1 MDFIGKI
8 ADLLWG
14 NPLTYFILI
23 GSLLFTIMT
32 RFVQVRHF
40 KNMLRTMFRGKSSD
54 AGISPFQAFTLALS
68 GRVGTGNIAGVATAI
83 ALGGPGAVF
92 WMWLMAFLGAATVFV
107 ESTLAQMYK
116 VKKDGQFRG
125 GPAFYIEK
133 GTGLRWFGVLF
144 AIATIVAVGVFDA
157 GLQANTI
164 ALGFENAFGTN
175 RLVTGIFLVVVLGI
189 IIVGGTKRIA
199 NVAQVVVPFMAAGY
213 IIVALIIM
221 IMNIHVVPEV
231 FALIF
236 KSAFALDSTFGGL
249 IGAAIAW
256 GVRRGIYS
264 NEAGMGTGAH
274 AAAAAEVDHPV
285 EQGLVQSFSVYIDT
299 IIVCSVT
306 AFIILI
312 SGVYNVQDP
321 SGEYVV
327 NYAGEVEDSSFT
339 QLSVDNVLPGFGA
352 PFLAIALFFFAF
364 TTIMAFYYMAETNIA
379 YLMKNKN
386 SKWPINFMKF
396 VMLAAVFITCFRT
409 SEAAWIMVDF
419 SLGIMTWMNM
429 IALVLLF
436 KPVMAALKD
445 YEQQLLTGSKLTF
458 NPLKLGIK
466 NADYWENEIRKT
478 DNRSEP
484 LKKASSK

>member
-1 MDFIGKI
+1 MDVISYI

-23 GSLLFTIMT
+23 GSLLFTTFT

-92 WMWLMAFLGAATVFV
+92 WMWLMAFFGAATVFV
-107 ESTLAQMYK
+107 ESTLAQIYK
-116 VKKDGQFRG
+116 TKKDGQFRG

-133 GTGLRWFGVLF
+133 GTGLRWFGILF
-144 AIATIVAVGVFDA
+144 AIATIIAVGVFDA

-164 ALGFENAFGTN
+164 ALGFENAFGMN
-175 RLVTGIFLVVVLGI
+175 RLITGIILVGILGFI
-189 IIVGGTKRIA
+189 IIGGTKRIA
-199 NVAQVVVPFMAAGY
+199 YVAQVVVPFMAAGY
-213 IIVALIIM
+213 IVVALIIM
-221 IMNIHVVPEV
+221 ILNVDLVPSV

-306 AFIILI
+306 AFIILV
-312 SGVYNVQDP
+312 SGIYNVQD
-321 SGEYVV
+321 SNGEYVV
-327 NYAGEVEDSSFT
+327 NHAGEVEDSSFT
-339 QLSVDNVLPGFGA
+339 QLSVDHVLPGFGS

-364 TTIMAFYYMAETNIA
+364 TTIMAFYYMAETNIT
-379 YLMKNKN
+379 YLMKDKET
-386 SKWPINFMKF
+386 KLPINIMKF
-396 VMLAAVFITCFRT
+396 VMLSAVFITCFRT

-445 YEQQLLTGSKLTF
+445 YVQQLKTGKPLLF
-458 NPLKLGIK
+458 NPLKVGIK
-466 NADYWENEIRKT
+466 NADYWEDEIKRKEN
-478 DNRSEP
+478 DILPDEKEIS
-484 LKKASSK
+484 